1 MKTNFI
7 PIIIISLFTIIN
19 FNCHEYDEAVFYQTD
34 SSHRNGAPLPVDI
47 DSLAFT
53 AREIDT
59 IMLGDTN
66 TLMRILLIS
75 NYEDSLILRT
85 PCRDIRPDSS
95 DEILQ
100 HLIKRMYKTVTDTL
114 IDGERLAAP
123 QVGISRN
130 IICVQRKDKAGEP
143 FEVYINPEIVN
154 YTSSTHNCLED
165 CLSMPDIAHELVLR
179 FRAIHIEYYMIDG
192 THCSEVVTFPTSD
205 DFLHAID
212 HLNGVLYID

>member
-7 PIIIISLFTIIN
+7 PIIIISLFTFIS
-19 FNCHEYDEAVFYQTD
+19 FNCQEYDEVGFYQTD
-34 SSHRNGAPLPVDI
+34 SSHRNGAPLPDDI

-53 AREIDT
+53 AQEIDT
-59 IMLGDTN
+59 IILGDTN
-66 TLMRILLIS
+66 TLMRILLIN

-85 PCRDIRPDSS
+85 HCKDVRPDSS

-100 HLIKRMYKTVTDTL
+100 HLIKRMYKTVTDIL
-114 IDGERLAAP
+114 VNGERLAAP

-143 FEVYINPEIVN
+143 FEVYINPKIVQ
-154 YTSSTHNCLED
+154 YTSSTHNSLED
-165 CLSMPDIAHELVLR
+165 CLSMPDIGHELVSR
-179 FRAIHIEYYMIDG
+179 SRAIHIEYYMIDG
-192 THCSEVVTFPTSD
+192 THYSEVVTFPTSD
-205 DFLHAID
+205 DIQHAID